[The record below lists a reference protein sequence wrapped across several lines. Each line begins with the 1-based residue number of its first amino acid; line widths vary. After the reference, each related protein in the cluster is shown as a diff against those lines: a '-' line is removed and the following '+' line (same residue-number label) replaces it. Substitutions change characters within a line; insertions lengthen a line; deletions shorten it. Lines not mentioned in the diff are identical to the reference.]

1 MRLFLQGNVV
11 SMLLFIA
18 TDAAGRDDKATT
30 IRAFLA
36 MMLAVAAADWSKA

>member
-11 SMLLFIA
+11 SMLLFIV
-18 TDAAGRDDKATT
+18 TDAVGRDDKATT

-36 MMLAVAAADWSKA
+36 MMLAVAATDWSKA

>member
-11 SMLLFIA
+11 SMLLFIV
-18 TDAAGRDDKATT
+18 TDAAGRDEKATA

>member
-11 SMLLFIA
+11 SMLLFIV
-18 TDAAGRDDKATT
+18 TDAVGRDDKATT